1 MSSPAFEVNNISYK
15 YGSCQALQETSF
27 TVNNGETVVIT
38 GPNGAGKTTL
48 MLCLSGL
55 LLPTSGKV
63 MVNGYDLYQRECSAK
78 RRLSFLPDFP
88 HFYQELTVW
97 EHIRFIALAHSVEK
111 GFEKRADILLNEFD
125 LTEVRDIYPHALSR
139 GMRLKLSIILCLI
152 RPFSVLLMDEPTSV
166 LDPVGTAILYEKLLS
181 LSADGAAIIITTHD
195 LSLANRLGGRTV
207 QMQRG
212 HIDLS

>member
-1 MSSPAFEVNNISYK
+1 MSSPALEVNNISYL
-15 YGSCQALQETSF
+15 YGSYQALQETSF
-27 TVNNGETVVIT
+27 TVNKGEIVVIT

-63 MVNGYDLYQRECSAK
+63 FIDGYDLYQRERSAK

-88 HFYQELTVW
+88 HFYQELTIW
-97 EHIRFIALAHSVEK
+97 EHIRFIALAHSVGQ

-125 LTEVRDIYPHALSR
+125 LTDARDMYPHILSR
-139 GMRLKLSIILCLI
+139 GMRLKLGIILCLI
-152 RPFSVLLMDEPTSV
+152 RPFSVLLMDEPTSA
-166 LDPVGTAILYEKLLS
+166 LDPVGTAILCEKLSALS
-181 LSADGAAIIITTHD
+181 TDGAAIIITTHD
-195 LSLANRLGGRTV
+195 LSLASVLGGRTV

-212 HIDLS
+212 DIDLG

>member
-1 MSSPAFEVNNISYK
+1 MSNPTLEVNNISYM
-15 YGSCQALQETSF
+15 YGSFQALQETSF

-125 LTEVRDIYPHALSR
+125 LTEARDIYPHALSR

>member
-15 YGSCQALQETSF
+15 YDSYQALQETSF

-125 LTEVRDIYPHALSR
+125 LTEARDIYPHALSR

>member
-1 MSSPAFEVNNISYK
+1 MF
-15 YGSCQALQETSF
+15 C
-27 TVNNGETVVIT
+27 
-38 GPNGAGKTTL
+38 
-48 MLCLSGL
+48 
-55 LLPTSGKV
+55 
-63 MVNGYDLYQRECSAK
+63 K

-125 LTEVRDIYPHALSR
+125 LTEARDIYPHALSR

>member
-1 MSSPAFEVNNISYK
+1 MSSPPLEVNNISYM
-15 YGSCQALQETSF
+15 YGSYQALQETSF
-27 TVNNGETVVIT
+27 TVNNGEIVVIT
-38 GPNGAGKTTL
+38 GSNGAGKTTL

-55 LLPTSGKV
+55 LLTTSGKV
-63 MVNGYDLYQRECSAK
+63 MVDGYDLYQRECSAK

-125 LTEVRDIYPHALSR
+125 LTEAKDIYPHALSR

-152 RPFSVLLMDEPTSV
+152 RPFSVLLMDEPTSA
-166 LDPVGTAILYEKLLS
+166 LDPVGTAILHEKLLS

-195 LSLANRLGGRTV
+195 LSLANKLGGRIAK
-207 QMQRG
+207 MQRG

>member
-1 MSSPAFEVNNISYK
+1 MSNPTLEVNNISYM
-15 YGSCQALQETSF
+15 YGSYQALQETSF
-27 TVNNGETVVIT
+27 TVNNGEIVVIT
-38 GPNGAGKTTL
+38 GSNGAGKTTL
-48 MLCLSGL
+48 MLCLGGL

-63 MVNGYDLYQRECSAK
+63 MVDGYDLYQRECSAK

-88 HFYQELTVW
+88 RFYQELTVW

-111 GFEKRADILLNEFD
+111 GFEKRAKILLNEFD
-125 LTEVRDIYPHALSR
+125 LTEARDIYPHALSR

-152 RPFSVLLMDEPTSV
+152 RPFSVLLMDEPTSS
-166 LDPVGTAILYEKLLS
+166 LDPVGTAILHEKLLS

-195 LSLANRLGGRTV
+195 LSLANRLGGRIA

>member
-1 MSSPAFEVNNISYK
+1 MSSPAFEVNKISYE
-15 YGSCQALQETSF
+15 YDSYQALQETSF

-63 MVNGYDLYQRECSAK
+63 MVDGYDLYQRECSAK

-88 HFYQELTVW
+88 HFYQELTIW

-125 LTEVRDIYPHALSR
+125 LTEARDIYPHALSR